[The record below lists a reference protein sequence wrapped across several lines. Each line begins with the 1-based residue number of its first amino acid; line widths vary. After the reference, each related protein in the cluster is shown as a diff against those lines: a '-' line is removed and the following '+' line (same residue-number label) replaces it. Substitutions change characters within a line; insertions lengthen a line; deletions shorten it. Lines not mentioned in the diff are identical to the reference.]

1 MARMYPRPIPQG
13 ILSEP
18 RRSSEVRMYEALDRA
33 LDDRYVV
40 AYGVAWLT
48 SPPTRPPRDGETD
61 FIILHPDLGVL
72 VMELKGGRVARDGV
86 TGKWASMDR
95 SGGVHAIDDPFAQAR
110 GSKYA
115 LIEKVKAH
123 PSWGNRWI
131 EIGHSVALPDCARP
145 AVPLSPDGPVEIL
158 FTAEDFAD
166 PRRRVEAIYAW
177 WKGREQHPFR
187 LGPDGVEIL
196 VKLLAPTF
204 ELRRPLGIVLAEQD
218 REILHLTE
226 QQFRV
231 LDVLKRQRR
240 VAVSGGA
247 GTGKTFLAV
256 EKAKRLAAEGFHVL
270 LTCFNRPL
278 AEFLSRSVGRTE
290 RLDVLTFHQLCYARA
305 REAGIPLA
313 YAGESDA
320 PAEYFEQ
327 TLPEALL
334 SALDKTAQRYDAIV
348 VDEGQD
354 FRARWWEP
362 LQFCLADPSD
372 GILYVFHDD
381 NQMIYQRH
389 ASFPKGL
396 QEACLTEN
404 LRNTRTIHG
413 EASRFY
419 KGGELV
425 PLGPAGKPVEV
436 VQAPSRDKVES
447 EVSRVL
453 HRLLR
458 EERIPADQVAIL
470 TGTSLEKT
478 VIARHGRI
486 GAFSTTHDQDADPE
500 KVLLET
506 IHRFKGLERPVV
518 VLADIEG
525 LLDAEATELLYVGLT
540 RARGHLVI
548 VATSPTLQRHGL
560 RR

>member
-1 MARMYPRPIPQG
+1 
-13 ILSEP
+13 
-18 RRSSEVRMYEALDRA
+18 MYEALDRA

-48 SPPTRPPRDGETD
+48 NPPSRQPRDGEAD
-61 FIILHPDLGVL
+61 FIILHPDHGVL
-72 VMELKGGRVARDGV
+72 VMELKGGRVGRDGP

-95 SGGVHAIDDPFAQAR
+95 SGGVHSIDDPFAQAR

-145 AVPLSPDGPVEIL
+145 AVPLGPDGPVEIL
-158 FTAEDFAD
+158 FTAEDFTD
-166 PRRRVEAIYAW
+166 SRRRIEAIYAW
-177 WKGREQHPFR
+177 WKGQEQRPFR
-187 LGPDGVEIL
+187 LGPDGVEFL
-196 VKLLAPTF
+196 ARLLAPTF

-218 REILHLTE
+218 REILRLTE

-256 EKAKRLAAEGFHVL
+256 EKAKRLAAEGFNVL

-278 AEFLSRSVGRTE
+278 AEFLSRSVGRLE
-290 RLDVLTFHQLCYARA
+290 RLDVLSFHQLCYARV
-305 REAGIPLA
+305 REAAIPLA

-320 PAEYFEQ
+320 PPEYFEQ
-327 TLPEALL
+327 TLPDALL
-334 SALDKTAQRYDAIV
+334 AALDKSTHRYDAIV

-354 FRARWWEP
+354 FRPRWWEP

-372 GILYVFHDD
+372 GVLYVFHDD
-381 NQMIYQRH
+381 NQMIYQH
-389 ASFPKGL
+389 AASFPKGL
-396 QEACLTEN
+396 QDACLTEN

-413 EASRFY
+413 EAARFY

-425 PLGPAGKPVEV
+425 SLGPEGRPVEV
-436 VQAPSRDKVES
+436 IPVASRDRVES

-458 EERIPADQVAIL
+458 EERIPADQVAVL
-470 TGTSLEKT
+470 VGTSLEKS
-478 VIARHGRI
+478 VLARQGRI
-486 GAFSTTHDQDADPE
+486 GAFAITHDQDAEPE

-506 IHRFKGLERPVV
+506 IHRFKGLERQVV
-518 VLADIEG
+518 VLADVES
-525 LLDAEATELLYVGLT
+525 LVDREATELLYVGLT
-540 RARGHLVI
+540 RARGHLVV
-548 VATSPTLQRHGL
+548 VATASTLHRHGL
-560 RR
+560 ARP